1 MDVKSLKEAEKV
13 ALNSL
18 PDETTKIKNMQELQQ
33 YVRKG
38 YAARPLKMPVLLLTG
53 KSQYAG
59 YLREAQSR

>member
-33 YVRKG
+33 YVKKG

-53 KSQYAG
+53 KLQYGLPA
-59 YLREAQSR
+59 